1 MLESKWVYEII
12 LIIYGLSLVGY
23 FIDFIQR
30 NRRANRIAFW
40 LLSMVWFFQTVFL
53 VSNIFFENNFPI
65 LTLYD
70 GLFFYAW
77 VLVTFSVIINRLLR
91 VQFILFF
98 TNLVG
103 FFVFLLY
110 VSTRAQTSMQDQGI
124 QLVHEIL
131 ITHVTLA
138 IVSYGFFTLSFLF
151 SMMYLI
157 QYKFL
162 KEKKGLNWMWRLGD
176 LQRLDS
182 FSFIAVT
189 LGVPLLTIAI
199 ILGIVWA
206 YVANAE
212 FYWFDMKTI
221 GSLLVLAVYTLYL
234 FLRLGK
240 GRQGKSISMYSTAA
254 FLILLVN
261 FFLFNV
267 LSNFHFNSFL

>member
-1 MLESKWVYEII
+1 MIESKWIYEII

-30 NRRANRIAFW
+30 NWRANRIAFW
-40 LLSMVWFFQTVFL
+40 LLSMVWLFQTVFL
-53 VSNIFFENNFPI
+53 VTNIFFENNFPV

-77 VLVTFSVIINRLLR
+77 VLVTFSVIVNRLFR

-110 VSTRAQTSMQDQGI
+110 VLTRAQTYLQDQGI
-124 QLVHEIL
+124 ELVHEIL
-131 ITHVTLA
+131 IAHITLA

-176 LQRLDS
+176 LRQLDS
-182 FSFIAVT
+182 FSFVAVT

-199 ILGIVWA
+199 ILGVVWA

-212 FYWFDMKTI
+212 FYWFDLKTI

-234 FLRLGK
+234 FLRLGR
-240 GRQGKSISMYSTAA
+240 GQQGKSISMYSTAA

-267 LSNFHFNSFL
+267 LSNFHVNSFL

>member
-1 MLESKWVYEII
+1 MIESKWIYEII

-40 LLSMVWFFQTVFL
+40 LLSMVWLFQTIFL
-53 VSNIFFENNFPI
+53 LNNIFLENNFPV
-65 LTLYD
+65 LTIYD

-77 VLVTFSVIINRLLR
+77 VLVTFSVVINRLFR

-98 TNLVG
+98 TNLLG

-110 VSTRAQTSMQDQGI
+110 VSTRAQTYLQDQGI

-131 ITHVTLA
+131 ITHITLA
-138 IVSYGFFTLSFLF
+138 IISYGFFTLSFLF

-162 KEKKGLNWMWRLGD
+162 KEKKGLNWMWRFGD

-199 ILGIVWA
+199 TLGVVWA
-206 YVANAE
+206 YVSNSE

-221 GSLLVLAVYTLYL
+221 GSLIVLAAYTLYL

-240 GRQGKSISMYSTAA
+240 GQQGKSISLYNTAA

>member
-40 LLSMVWFFQTVFL
+40 LLSMVWLFQTIFL
-53 VSNIFFENNFPI
+53 VTNIFFENNFPV

-77 VLVTFSVIINRLLR
+77 VLVTFSVIINRLFR

-110 VSTRAQTSMQDQGI
+110 VSTRAQTYLQDQGI

-131 ITHVTLA
+131 ITHITLA

-151 SMMYLI
+151 SLMYLI

-199 ILGIVWA
+199 ILGVVWA

-221 GSLLVLAVYTLYL
+221 GSLFVLAVYILYL

-240 GRQGKSISMYSTAA
+240 GQQGKSISMYSTAA